1 MTVELPY
8 TLHTRYASIAT
19 AWSVIL
25 TPPIFLNLGLFY
37 GLWYGKPDLD
47 RALGSSTTHFP
58 KEKNPFLR
66 SVISYLSHAPQ
77 PVLTL
82 PTAILGL
89 FTALATIDRVW
100 KLAQPSPNYRPL
112 HSPRY
117 ALDIFQWGYFFVLLS
132 ISALISSTLARND
145 ASHDVQIR
153 LLSLPTVV
161 LMSLVATLTLISLV
175 LNLSGW
181 RLPFRFGS
189 VSAGNVLRPAVYY
202 IVEDMVAVDGGG
214 GVEYREAFCAR
225 YESSALFR
233 RMLFELSV
241 VWMVWFYV
249 LAGVF
254 AVLVFR
260 LPVEAVYAVGWAGP
274 FPLVGLAVAWTVFYV
289 RARLREERDGLV
301 EGERAP
307 LLG

>member
-47 RALGSSTTHFP
+47 RVL
-58 KEKNPFLR
+58 
-66 SVISYLSHAPQ
+66 
-77 PVLTL
+77 VLTL

-100 KLAQPSPNYRPL
+100 KLIQPSPKYRPL
-112 HSPRY
+112 NSPPH
-117 ALDIFQWGYFFVLLS
+117 ALDVFQWGYFAVLVS
-132 ISALISSTLARND
+132 ISALISSALARKD
-145 ASHDVQIR
+145 ADYDFQIR
-153 LLSLPTVV
+153 LLSLPAVI
-161 LMSLVATLTLISLV
+161 LMALVATLTLLSLV
-175 LNLSGW
+175 LHLTGW

-189 VSAGNVLRPAVYY
+189 MPTGNVLRPAVYY
-202 IVEDMVAVDGGG
+202 IVEDVVAVDGGG
-214 GVEYREAFCAR
+214 GAEYRNAFCAR
-225 YESSALFR
+225 YESSAVFR
-233 RMLFELSV
+233 RMIFEVSV
-241 VWMVWFYV
+241 VWMLWFYV

-260 LPVEAVYAVGWAGP
+260 LPVVAVYAVGWAGP
-274 FPLVGLAVAWTVFYV
+274 FPCAGIMVVWTVFYV
-289 RARLREERDGLV
+289 RVRLMEEREGLV
-301 EGERAP
+301 DADRAP